1 MSAVRRWDAWSC
13 TVSVTVEAGSPDRA
27 ERVVR
32 DLMADVD
39 AAVSRFRDDAELV
52 RVARHG
58 GRLVPAS
65 ALTVELVQVALQA
78 ARATDGAV
86 DPTLGADLAALGY
99 DADLDVVRAAPRG
112 RAAGTRTG
120 LGQLEA
126 LHRPSWPL
134 RRDWRSVRVDPEL
147 RLVGVPAGVGLD
159 LGAVAKAW
167 TADEAARRVHAL
179 DGHAVLVEIGGDL
192 ALAGRPSR
200 PWQVDVAE
208 RRGGAGTRVAVTR
221 GGLATSS
228 TRERRWTTT
237 DGVPAHHLLDP
248 RTGRP
253 ADSSW
258 RTVAVWAPS
267 AVLANTLSTAA
278 VVRGPEALPWLQR
291 DDVAARVGTVAGA
304 VEHVGGWPPETE
316 VAA

>member
-1 MSAVRRWDAWSC
+1 MSATRHWDAWSC
-13 TVSVTVEAGSPDRA
+13 TVSVTVERGSVDRA

-52 RVARHG
+52 QVARHG

-65 ALTVELVQVALQA
+65 ALTVELVDVALRA
-78 ARATDGAV
+78 ARDTDGTV
-86 DPTLGADLAALGY
+86 DPTLGDAVAALGY

-112 RAAGTRTG
+112 RADGTDRPDSPRRPG
-120 LGQLEA
+120 WPR
-126 LHRPSWPL
+126 RPS
-134 RRDWRSVRVDPEL
+134 WRSVRVEPAL
-147 RLVGVPAGVGLD
+147 RLIGVPAGVGLD

-179 DGHAVLVEIGGDL
+179 EGRAVLVEIGGDL

-208 RRGGAGTRVAVTR
+208 RRGGPGTRVALTA

-228 TRERRWTTT
+228 TQVRRWTTG
-237 DGVPAHHLLDP
+237 DGTPAHHLLDP

-253 ADSSW
+253 ADGPW
-258 RTVAVWAPS
+258 RTVTVWAPT

-278 VVRGPEALPWLQR
+278 VVRGPEALPWLER
-291 DDVAARVGTVAGA
+291 DDVAARVVTADGS

>member
-13 TVSVTVEAGSPDRA
+13 TVSVTVEGGSPDRA

-65 ALTVELVQVALQA
+65 ALTVELVQVALEA

-99 DADLDVVRAAPRG
+99 DADLDVVRTAPRG
-112 RAAGTRTG
+112 RSAGTRPD
-120 LGQLEA
+120 QPEA
-126 LHRPSWPL
+126 LRRSRWP
-134 RRDWRSVRVDPEL
+134 RRSGWQSVRVDPQL

-208 RRGGAGTRVAVTR
+208 RRGEPGTRVALSH

-228 TRERRWTTT
+228 TRARRWTTT
-237 DGVPAHHLLDP
+237 DGAAAHHLLDP

-253 ADSSW
+253 VDSPW
-258 RTVAVWAPS
+258 RTVTVWASS

-291 DDVAARVGTVAGA
+291 ADVAARVVTVDGA

>member
-1 MSAVRRWDAWSC
+1 MSATRRWDAWSC
-13 TVSVTVEAGSPDRA
+13 TVSVTMEGGSPDRA

-86 DPTLGADLAALGY
+86 DSTLGGHLAALGY
-99 DADLDVVRAAPRG
+99 DADLDVVRTAPRG
-112 RAAGTRTG
+112 RSAGTKPGTPGAPRRPDWP
-120 LGQLEA
+120 
-126 LHRPSWPL
+126 HRP
-134 RRDWRSVRVDPEL
+134 DWRSVRVDPEL
-147 RLVGVPAGVGLD
+147 RLVGVPAGVELD

-167 TADEAARRVHAL
+167 TADEAAHRVHAL
-179 DGHAVLVEIGGDL
+179 EGHAVLVEIGGDL

-200 PWQVDVAE
+200 SWQVDVAE

-258 RTVAVWAPS
+258 RTVTVWAPS
-267 AVLANTLSTAA
+267 AVQANTLSTAA
-278 VVRGPEALPWLQR
+278 VVRGPAALPWLQR
-291 DDVAARVGTVAGA
+291 DDVAARVVTVAGA

>member
-13 TVSVTVEAGSPDRA
+13 TVSVTVEGGSPDRA

-167 TADEAARRVHAL
+167 TGARDVVDPGASLDHHGRRPGPPPAGPPYGPTRRQLLAHGRRVGSERGAGEHAQH
-179 DGHAVLVEIGGDL
+179 GRGGPRPGGP
-192 ALAGRPSR
+192 ALA
-200 PWQVDVAE
+200 
-208 RRGGAGTRVAVTR
+208 
-221 GGLATSS
+221 
-228 TRERRWTTT
+228 
-237 DGVPAHHLLDP
+237 
-248 RTGRP
+248 
-253 ADSSW
+253 
-258 RTVAVWAPS
+258 
-267 AVLANTLSTAA
+267 AA
-278 VVRGPEALPWLQR
+278 
-291 DDVAARVGTVAGA
+291 
-304 VEHVGGWPPETE
+304 
-316 VAA
+316 

>member
-1 MSAVRRWDAWSC
+1 MSVVRRWDAWSC
-13 TVSVTVEAGSPDRA
+13 TVSVTVEGGSPDRA

-99 DADLDVVRAAPRG
+99 DADLDVVRGAPRG
-112 RAAGTRTG
+112 RSAGTRHG
-120 LGQLEA
+120 GPDEP
-126 LHRPSWPL
+126 HRPG
-134 RRDWRSVRVDPEL
+134 WRSVRVDPEL

-179 DGHAVLVEIGGDL
+179 DGHAALVEIGGDL

-208 RRGGAGTRVAVTR
+208 LRGEAGTRVALTD

-228 TRERRWTTT
+228 TQERRWTTA
-237 DGVPAHHLLDP
+237 DGTPAHHLLDP

-253 ADSSW
+253 ADGPW
-258 RTVAVWAPS
+258 RTVTVWAPT

-278 VVRGPEALPWLQR
+278 VVRGPEARPWLER
-291 DDVAARVGTVAGA
+291 DDVAARVVTLDGA